1 MQNLLDSLKL
11 QPYPLPNK
19 GMLIVFEGGEGSG
32 KTTQLGRSHD
42 WLMNQFDGS
51 SFTVVKTREPGGTEL
66 GQQIR
71 KLLLHPDL
79 AEPTQNRAEL
89 LLFAAD
95 RAQHVEGF
103 LRPALRRGA
112 LVLCDRFTDSTVA
125 YQGYGRGLDLALI
138 HQLNQI
144 ATGGLE
150 PDLTLWL
157 DVDVTTGLSRAQRR
171 GSADRMEQNQVEF
184 HQRVRQGFCELAA
197 AYPQRIRRVDANRS
211 ADEVFQD
218 VQQILQEAI
227 AQWCSP

>member
-1 MQNLLDSLKL
+1 MQNPLDLLKF
-11 QPYPLPNK
+11 QPRPLPNK
-19 GMLIVFEGGEGSG
+19 GMLVVFEGGEGSG

-42 WLMNQFDGS
+42 WLMAQVDGS
-51 SFTVVKTREPGGTEL
+51 PLAVVKTREPGGTEL
-66 GQQIR
+66 GQHIR
-71 KLLLHPDL
+71 ELLLHPNTT
-79 AEPTQNRAEL
+79 EPTQDRAEL

-103 LRPALRRGA
+103 LRPALQRGA

-144 ATGGLE
+144 ATGGLA

-157 DVDVTTGLSRAQRR
+157 DVEVVTGLSRAQRR

-197 AYPQRIRRVDANRS
+197 AHPQRIRRVDANRS

-218 VQQILQEAI
+218 VQHILTEAI
-227 AQWCSP
+227 ARWYSP

>member
-1 MQNLLDSLKL
+1 MQKSRDLLEF
-11 QPYPLPNK
+11 QPSPLLNR

-32 KTTQLGRSHD
+32 KTTQLARSHD
-42 WLMNQFDGS
+42 WLVNQFDGS
-51 SFTVVKTREPGGTEL
+51 RFTVVKTREPGGTEL
-66 GQQIR
+66 GRHIR
-71 KLLLHPDL
+71 ELLLHPNT
-79 AEPTQNRAEL
+79 AEPTQDRAEL

-95 RAQHVEGF
+95 RAQHVEVV
-103 LRPALRRGA
+103 LQPALQRGS

-150 PDLTLWL
+150 PDLTVWL
-157 DVDVTTGLSRAQRR
+157 DVEVATGLSRAQRR
-171 GSADRMEQNQVEF
+171 GSADRMEQNQIEF

-197 AYPQRIRRVDANRS
+197 ARPQRFRRVDANRS

-218 VQQILQEAI
+218 VQQVLKEAI
-227 AQWCSP
+227 AQWYSP